1 MLVYLLD
8 FYERCILF
16 PLALFLYF
24 NLKKKNPKLENPV
37 LFLPSSNASLE
48 RKVPVGGEMSFVYRQ
63 KLALHLIEEACG
75 GLVRDVA
82 AIICEIGT

>member
-16 PLALFLYF
+16 PLAFPLYF
-24 NLKKKNPKLENPV
+24 NLKNSKLENPV